1 MGISEKRIASFPRG
15 SAATS
20 PAFGHCF
27 ECMLEL
33 SEEGSFGDVA
43 LASIPGPLV
52 FDLGC
57 SLLEESKMLF
67 HRSER

>member
-1 MGISEKRIASFPRG
+1 MGISEKRIASFPEVAR
-15 SAATS
+15 
-20 PAFGHCF
+20 PRLRPFGHCF

-33 SEEGSFGDVA
+33 SEEGSFGDMA

-52 FDLGC
+52 LDLGC
-57 SLLEESKMLF
+57 SLLEESKRLF